1 MKKVSL
7 FLLAGAIT
15 FGLSSCGDASDKVK
29 QENAAKETTTS
40 NNAAA
45 EIKPEVVDAE
55 NAPVFTFDKEKHDF
69 GSIESG
75 SSPKTVFTFTN
86 TGKSPLIITNAKGS
100 CGCTVPSWPKEPI
113 APGATGEIEVQFN
126 SGTKK
131 GNQTKTVTLTAN
143 TVPNTKVL
151 TITAQIQ
158 AKPEEAAG
166 TAVKGNTSAN

>member
-1 MKKVSL
+1 M
-7 FLLAGAIT
+7 LAGAVAL
-15 FGLSSCGDASDKVK
+15 GMASCGDASSKVK
-29 QENAAKETTTS
+29 NEESTTS
-40 NNAAA
+40 TPAATPA
-45 EIKPEVVDAE
+45 ANVTAEVVDAE
-55 NAPVFTFDKEKHDF
+55 NAPVFIFDKEKHDF

-75 SSPKTVFTFTN
+75 SSPKTVFSFTN

-100 CGCTVPSWPKEPI
+100 CGCTVPVWPKEPI

-131 GNQTKTVTLTAN
+131 GNQTKTVTLTSN

-158 AKPEEAAG
+158 PKPEEAE
-166 TAVKGNTSAN
+166 TSKPAATSVN

>member
-1 MKKVSL
+1 M
-7 FLLAGAIT
+7 LAGA
-15 FGLSSCGDASDKVK
+15 FALGMASCGDASSKVK
-29 QENAAKETTTS
+29 NEGEVKTETAS
-40 NNAAA
+40 SAAA
-45 EIKPEVVDAE
+45 DIKADVVDAE
-55 NAPVFTFDKEKHDF
+55 NAPVFGFDKEKHDF

-75 SSPKTVFTFTN
+75 SSPKTKFTFTN

-100 CGCTVPSWPKEPI
+100 CGCTVPTWPKEPI

-131 GNQTKTVTLTAN
+131 GPQTKTVTLTAN

-158 AKPEEAAG
+158 PKPEEASSTTTPA
-166 TAVKGNTSAN
+166 ATSSSSTN

>member
-7 FLLAGAIT
+7 FMLAGAVAL
-15 FGLSSCGDASDKVK
+15 GMASCGDASSKVK
-29 QENAAKETTTS
+29 TEETTT
-40 NNAAA
+40 NTPAATAAA
-45 EIKPEVVDAE
+45 VTAEVVDAE
-55 NAPVFTFDKEKHDF
+55 NAPVFVFNEEKHDF

-75 SSPKTVFTFTN
+75 SSPKTAFTFTN

-100 CGCTVPSWPKEPI
+100 CGCTVPVWPKEPI
-113 APGATGEIEVQFN
+113 APGATGEIQVQFN

-158 AKPEEAAG
+158 PKPEEAGASIS
-166 TAVKGNTSAN
+166 KNTSVN